1 LDSNNNNNEN
11 SKRKDHKRK
20 VGHDGLFY
28 HQQDSTL
35 IVDDKKVKR
44 DTITARLLVY
54 FLDNPDRVISRAELT
69 EQIWQSGY
77 VSNNTITHG
86 VSVLRKLLG
95 GDINR
100 YITTVPKEGYRFV
113 HPEAEVASE
122 SNIKP
127 GTKLDTKPDTKPH
140 SKAHFLNAR
149 WLVSPVVAVL
159 SFLCLGVMVV
169 LQPSQTLDGAA
180 PGNSVMSIAVLPLV
194 NKNALNKSSAPD
206 QQLFVDGFTELV
218 INRLTRINGLFVT
231 AEIGWA

>member
-1 LDSNNNNNEN
+1 MDSNNNNNEN
-11 SKRKDHKRK
+11 SKGKDHKRK

-35 IVDDKKVKR
+35 SVDDKKVKL

-95 GDINR
+95 GDLNR
-100 YITTVPKEGYRFV
+100 YITTIPKEGYRFI

-127 GTKLDTKPDTKPH
+127 GTKLDTKPD
-140 SKAHFLNAR
+140 SKAHFLNTR

-159 SFLCLGVMVV
+159 LFLCLGVMVV